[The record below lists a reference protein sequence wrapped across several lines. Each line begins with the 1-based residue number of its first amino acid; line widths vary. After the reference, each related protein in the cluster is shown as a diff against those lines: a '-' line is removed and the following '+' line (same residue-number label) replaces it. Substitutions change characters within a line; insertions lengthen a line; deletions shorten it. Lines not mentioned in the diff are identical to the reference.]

1 MASSQIE
8 RIRHAQ
14 RASRARYGEIIAK
27 REHTLY
33 SSAAAAAIGV
43 AEARGH
49 KLPVI
54 MGWDGTITV
63 GVAALVGANM
73 VNSGSGQ
80 RMLQSLAD
88 AMLAIGSY
96 KLGVANGAKDLVAP
110 AMKGVGDA
118 AAMDALLS
126 SS

>member
-1 MASSQIE
+1 MASAIE
-8 RIRHAQ
+8 RLRASQ
-14 RASRARYGEIIAK
+14 RSSRARYGEIIAK

-33 SSAAAAAIGV
+33 STAAAAGLGI

-49 KLPVI
+49 KLPQI
-54 MGWDGTITV
+54 MGFDGTVTI
-63 GVAALVGANM
+63 GVAALVASNAVGGN
-73 VNSGSGQ
+73 GG

-96 KLGVANGAKDLVAP
+96 KMGLSVGAQP
-110 AMKGVGDA
+110 AVKGA
-118 AAMDALLS
+118 AEDQARAMDALLS